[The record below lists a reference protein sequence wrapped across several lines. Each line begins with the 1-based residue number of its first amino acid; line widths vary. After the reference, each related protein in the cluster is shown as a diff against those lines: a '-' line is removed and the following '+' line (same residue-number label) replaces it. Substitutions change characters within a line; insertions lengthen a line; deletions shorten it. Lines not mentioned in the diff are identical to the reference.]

1 MQGFREHQRELLPP
15 VRVEPRKIKIK
26 PDDNIYV
33 LLREQRFALCFFE
46 TGQRPRFFVF
56 GLRDNYIK

>member
-1 MQGFREHQRELLPP
+1 MIELT
-15 VRVEPRKIKIK
+15 K
-26 PDDNIYV
+26 IYV
-33 LLREQRFALCFFE
+33 WLREQRFALCFFG